1 MHTEEIKITDVQT
14 SSSSHLFSKLF
25 TKKEPSFFPHIRH
38 RGHKAPCYFILKYH
52 RSVTAA
58 ESKLFCCFLSKMC
71 WELSYGSGLTGV
83 GNANAEK
90 ETKTKSKLPKSTLIL
105 VFRNHS
111 EAVADS
117 MSNLRGH
124 TWGWTLVST
133 STKQNLQG
141 VREENLPVFTD
152 LCATQGEAWEK
163 VLALE
168 PVHEI

>member
-1 MHTEEIKITDVQT
+1 MYKQVV
-14 SSSSHLFSKLF
+14 HLIYFQNYLQRRNHHFSPISDIED
-25 TKKEPSFFPHIRH
+25 TKHHVTLYWSTIDQWQQQKASCSAASF
-38 RGHKAPCYFILKYH
+38 
-52 RSVTAA
+52 
-58 ESKLFCCFLSKMC
+58 SKMC

-163 VLALE
+163 VLALV